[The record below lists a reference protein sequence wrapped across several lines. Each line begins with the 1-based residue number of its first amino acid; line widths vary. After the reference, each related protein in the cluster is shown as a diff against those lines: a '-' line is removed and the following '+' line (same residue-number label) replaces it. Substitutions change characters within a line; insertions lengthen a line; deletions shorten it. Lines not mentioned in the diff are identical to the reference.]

1 MFHFQMTILLSM
13 IGSFFVVNAANASF
27 ADILSNVCT
36 NLKINSDIS
45 QIINTPILDEHGLTA
60 TITLRPANHDW
71 RIAVITINDAQAR
84 PHAEIRLNKKC
95 VVVQGR
101 QLIWDEN
108 GNRTAIHDLGPDL
121 ETIIQKTMMNPE
133 QKFTAKPNDAMPGN
147 PRIALV
153 DTGVNYTLPA
163 FWPNVA
169 VDKSDRLIGYD
180 FWDDDPWPYDSDP
193 RRNPFYPTHHGSTV
207 FSVLLD
213 EAPES
218 TISLYRFPALE
229 MCRFKELLA
238 HIANTYVRLV
248 NLSMGSSDPDD
259 WHCFAIAAKAMPH
272 VLFVVSAGNNGRNID
287 EQPVYPASI
296 ALANMV
302 VVSSSDNFGMLGA
315 GSNYGPQTVDIL
327 VPAEQ
332 VSILDHRGA
341 KAKTGGTSYA
351 APRVTALLARY
362 LAKKPDA
369 TPVQMIDLLR
379 KRAIAT
385 SEPLSKFGWIPD
397 PRDDFGF

>member
-1 MFHFQMTILLSM
+1 M
-13 IGSFFVVNAANASF
+13 
-27 ADILSNVCT
+27 
-36 NLKINSDIS
+36 
-45 QIINTPILDEHGLTA
+45 
-60 TITLRPANHDW
+60 
-71 RIAVITINDAQAR
+71 
-84 PHAEIRLNKKC
+84 
-95 VVVQGR
+95 
-101 QLIWDEN
+101 
-108 GNRTAIHDLGPDL
+108 
-121 ETIIQKTMMNPE
+121 
-133 QKFTAKPNDAMPGN
+133 
-147 PRIALV
+147 
-153 DTGVNYTLPA
+153 
-163 FWPNVA
+163 
-169 VDKSDRLIGYD
+169 DKSGRLIGYD

-193 RRNPFYPTHHGSTV
+193 RRNAFYPTHHGSTV
-207 FSVLLD
+207 FSVLAD

-238 HIANTYVRLV
+238 HIANTDVRLV
-248 NLSMGSSDPDD
+248 NLSMGSNDPDD

-287 EQPVYPASI
+287 EQPVYPASM

-369 TPVQMIDLLR
+369 TPIQMIDLLR

-385 SEPLSKFGWIPD
+385 SEPLSRFGWIPD
-397 PRDDFGF
+397 PSDDFGF

>member
-1 MFHFQMTILLSM
+1 MFHFQVTILLSM
-13 IGSFFVVNAANASF
+13 IGSFFVANAANASF

-36 NLKINSDIS
+36 NLKINSDIFE
-45 QIINTPILDEHGLTA
+45 IINTPILDEHGLTA
-60 TITLRPANHDW
+60 TITLRPANRDW
-71 RIAVITINDAQAR
+71 RIAVITITDEQAR
-84 PHAEIRLNKKC
+84 PHAEIRLSKKC
-95 VVVQGR
+95 LVVQGR

-238 HIANTYVRLV
+238 HIANTDVRLV
-248 NLSMGSSDPDD
+248 NLSMGSNDPDD

-379 KRAIAT
+379 KRAIPT

-397 PRDDFGF
+397 PSDDFGF

>member
-1 MFHFQMTILLSM
+1 MQS
-13 IGSFFVVNAANASF
+13 
-27 ADILSNVCT
+27 
-36 NLKINSDIS
+36 
-45 QIINTPILDEHGLTA
+45 
-60 TITLRPANHDW
+60 
-71 RIAVITINDAQAR
+71 
-84 PHAEIRLNKKC
+84 
-95 VVVQGR
+95 R

-108 GNRTAIHDLGPDL
+108 GNNTAIHDLGPDL
-121 ETIIQKTMMNPE
+121 ETIIQKTMMNPD
-133 QKFTAKPNDAMPGN
+133 QKFTAKPNDAMLGN

-153 DTGVNYTLPA
+153 DTGVNYTLPV

-169 VDKSDRLIGYD
+169 VDKSGRLIGYD

-193 RRNPFYPTHHGSTV
+193 RRNAFYPTHHGSTV
-207 FSVLLD
+207 FSVLAD

-238 HIANTYVRLV
+238 HIANTDVRLV
-248 NLSMGSSDPDD
+248 NLSMGSNDPDD

-287 EQPVYPASI
+287 EQPVYPASM

-369 TPVQMIDLLR
+369 TPIQMIDLLR

-385 SEPLSKFGWIPD
+385 SEPLSRFGWIPD
-397 PRDDFGF
+397 PSDDFGF

>member
-1 MFHFQMTILLSM
+1 MFHFPVTILLSV
-13 IGSFFVVNAANASF
+13 IGSFCLANAANASL

-36 NLKINSDIS
+36 NLKTKADLSE
-45 QIINTPILDEHGLTA
+45 IINAQIVDERGMMV
-60 TITLRPANHDW
+60 TIALRPATHDW
-71 RIAVITINDAQAR
+71 RIAVVTINDAQAR

-95 VVVQGR
+95 VVMQSR
-101 QLIWDEN
+101 QLIWDES
-108 GNRTAIHDLGPDL
+108 GNSTAIHDLGPDL

-153 DTGVNYTLPA
+153 DTGVNYTLPV
-163 FWPNVA
+163 FWPNIA
-169 VDKSDRLIGYD
+169 VDKSGRPIGYD

-193 RRNPFYPTHHGSTV
+193 RRNAFYPTHHGSTV

-238 HIANTYVRLV
+238 HIANTDVRLV
-248 NLSMGSSDPDD
+248 NLSMGSNDPDD

-287 EQPVYPASI
+287 EQPVYPASM

-302 VVSSSDNFGMLGA
+302 VVSSSDNSGMLGA

-369 TPVQMIDLLR
+369 TPAQMIDLLR

-397 PRDDFGF
+397 PSDDFGF

>member
-1 MFHFQMTILLSM
+1 MFNFPVTILLSM
-13 IGSFFVVNAANASF
+13 IVSFNFANAANASL
-27 ADILSNVCT
+27 AGIVNNVCA

-45 QIINTPILDEHGLTA
+45 QIISAPIGDERGMTA
-60 TITLRPANHDW
+60 TIALRPANQDW
-71 RIAVITINDAQAR
+71 RIAVVTINDAQAR
-84 PHAEIRLNKKC
+84 PHAEIRLNKRC
-95 VVVQGR
+95 MVMQSR
-101 QLIWDEN
+101 QLIWDED
-108 GNRTAIHDLGPDL
+108 GNKTAIRDLGPDL
-121 ETIIQKTMMNPE
+121 ETVIQETIINPE
-133 QKFTAKPNDAMPGN
+133 QKFTFKPNDAMPGN

-169 VDKSDRLIGYD
+169 VDKSGRLVGYD
-180 FWDDDPWPYDSDP
+180 FWDDDPWPFDSDP
-193 RRNPFYPTHHGSTV
+193 RRTAFYPTHHGSTV
-207 FSVLLD
+207 FSVLVD

-238 HIANTYVRLV
+238 HIAKTDVRLV
-248 NLSMGSSDPDD
+248 NLSMGSNDPND
-259 WHCFAIAAKAMPH
+259 WHCFAVAAKAMSH
-272 VLFVVSAGNNGRNID
+272 VLFVASAGNNGRNID
-287 EQPVYPASI
+287 EQPVYPASM
-296 ALANMV
+296 ALENMV

-315 GSNYGPQTVDIL
+315 GSNYGPQTVDVL

-341 KAKTGGTSYA
+341 RAKTGGTSYA

-369 TPVQMIDLLR
+369 TPIQMIDLLR

-385 SEPLSKFGWIPD
+385 SEPLSRFGWIPD
-397 PRDDFGF
+397 PSDDYGF